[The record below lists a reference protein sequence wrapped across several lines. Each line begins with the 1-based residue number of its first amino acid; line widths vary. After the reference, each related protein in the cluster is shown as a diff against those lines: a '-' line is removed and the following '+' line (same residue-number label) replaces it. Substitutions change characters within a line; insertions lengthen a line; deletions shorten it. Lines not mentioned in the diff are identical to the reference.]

1 MKVLVLNCDNYIIYC
16 EAGVIVHC
24 FPVLPDRK
32 MIMLKREMLNVVKE
46 GGRALW
52 LKDIRWLIHAPADTH
67 THTHQYFP
75 DAVERTLAFLLLM
88 HHFLSAAYLVLIYL
102 LFLPLMKELHRIFL
116 SHTFSLRSSPNS
128 IFTSPLICKS
138 FPTIFRLSLICIF
151 SLAHYLSTFLLD
163 ASSAYLIC
171 VVYFHPTSLSI
182 SLFQILSPQI
192 SPDFFKCHFQ
202 GVIDS
207 H

>member
-1 MKVLVLNCDNYIIYC
+1 MFLNRDSYIIYC

-32 MIMLKREMLNVVKE
+32 MIMLTTTEKKDVECCK
-46 GGRALW
+46 GGRKSTLTE
-52 LKDIRWLIHAPADTH
+52 RYQMTNTCSCRH
-67 THTHQYFP
+67 TYTHQYFP

-102 LFLPLMKELHRIFL
+102 LSLPLIKELHRIFL

-138 FPTIFRLSLICIF
+138 FPALFRLSLISIF
-151 SLAHYLSTFLLD
+151 SLIHYLF
-163 ASSAYLIC
+163 
-171 VVYFHPTSLSI
+171 
-182 SLFQILSPQI
+182 
-192 SPDFFKCHFQ
+192 
-202 GVIDS
+202 
-207 H
+207 